1 MNLQFRRTFS
11 NECDISS
18 PPNGRHNLC
27 EMVMPNSKLKEI
39 QKRLVSAITYY
50 RILNRF
56 SLNEI
61 TEKTGINFYLIEG
74 GTRPV
79 SIATIIKLES
89 VFGPKAISNLL
100 NHAWHGE
107 EEWSEEALEKRIR
120 YEQEQ
125 WDKEKKSKKEKA
137 KGKS

>member
-1 MNLQFRRTFS
+1 MS
-11 NECDISS
+11 
-18 PPNGRHNLC
+18 
-27 EMVMPNSKLKEI
+27 MPNTKLKEI
-39 QKRLVSAITYY
+39 QKRLVSALKYY

-79 SIATIIKLES
+79 SIATIVKLEP

-107 EEWSEEALEKRIR
+107 DEWTEEALDKRIKL
-120 YEQEQ
+120 ETEQ
-125 WDKEKKSKKEKA
+125 WEKERKQA
-137 KGKS
+137 KGKTKGKS